1 MGKSKAEIQRAYRQ
15 RLKEKN
21 NEEYLRRE
29 RERMRRNYVPSS
41 ELSDRDKKRRNEQN
55 RAKLRRFYQRKR
67 EERQRLVAPQEQ
79 DTSGYD
85 SAPND
90 SSERGRLRVRIP
102 FQNNRRKGAL
112 IRWKRE
118 LSEAT
123 SRIRL
128 LEQERSKLLKRY
140 KSTQR
145 SLQRMKN
152 KSKNQH
158 LSQELTPRKQTEQEM
173 QMANLSNSQKQKI
186 RKSLLLGN
194 VIVSE
199 VKRTKEQTPKGTMK
213 ANAALSV
220 KLLRKEGIDVSANPE
235 RATENFP
242 TKDDLE
248 KSLPESIVWSQWK
261 RIEIE
266 EKGKKKMVT
275 RVTETKVNR
284 EQFLVKLEQ
293 QMKDFESHVKRVAKQ
308 YEEIKRLKQNLPKH
322 EMLLQLDFAE
332 NYSCRSLEEV

>member
-21 NEEYLRRE
+21 NE

-67 EERQRLVAPQEQ
+67 EERQRQVEPQEQ

-90 SSERGRLRVRIP
+90 SSERSRLRLRIP

-152 KSKNQH
+152 KSKK
-158 LSQELTPRKQTEQEM
+158 STSKSRI
-173 QMANLSNSQKQKI
+173 NSTKADRTRNADGKLILQ
-186 RKSLLLGN
+186 
-194 VIVSE
+194 SE
-199 VKRTKEQTPKGTMK
+199 
-213 ANAALSV
+213 
-220 KLLRKEGIDVSANPE
+220 
-235 RATENFP
+235 
-242 TKDDLE
+242 
-248 KSLPESIVWSQWK
+248 
-261 RIEIE
+261 
-266 EKGKKKMVT
+266 
-275 RVTETKVNR
+275 
-284 EQFLVKLEQ
+284 
-293 QMKDFESHVKRVAKQ
+293 AK
-308 YEEIKRLKQNLPKH
+308 N
-322 EMLLQLDFAE
+322 
-332 NYSCRSLEEV
+332 